1 MLVVDFDPQNTLALK
16 LGIVPA
22 PAEGLASTGLRG
34 GNWVSTALS
43 NSDRIQLLPF
53 GRLPRE
59 ELRRF
64 ESLLAEQPQWLAQR
78 LSSLDLPADA
88 AVLIDTP
95 RLPSV
100 YAEQAIAAAR
110 LQLAVLRADA
120 ASYAAL
126 RIFGVPAGPPTLYVL
141 NKVEATHRLQND
153 VRALL
158 RQDLGEKL
166 APYPVHR
173 DEAVPEAEAANRAL
187 IDYAV
192 HSQAAHDL
200 QGLGGWLH
208 ATLERM
214 R

>member
-1 MLVVDFDPQNTLALK
+1 MLVVDFDPQNALALK

-22 PAEGLASTGLRG
+22 PAEGLASTALRG

-64 ESLLAEQPQWLAQR
+64 EALLTEQPQWLAQR
-78 LSSLDLPADA
+78 LASLDLSADT

-126 RIFGVPAGPPTLYVL
+126 RIFGVPNGPPTLYVL

-200 QGLGGWLH
+200 QGLGSWLH

>member
-1 MLVVDFDPQNTLALK
+1 MLAVDFDPQNTLALK

-22 PAEGLASTGLRG
+22 PAEGLASAGLRG
-34 GNWVSTALS
+34 GNWVGTART

-53 GRLPRE
+53 GRLSRE

-78 LSSLDLPADA
+78 LSSLDLPADT

-126 RIFGVPAGPPTLYVL
+126 RIFGVPGAAPLLYVL

-158 RQDLGEKL
+158 RQDLGERL

-173 DEAVPEAEAANRAL
+173 DEAVPEAEAANRSL

-208 ATLERM
+208 ARLEGLA
-214 R
+214 

>member
-1 MLVVDFDPQNTLALK
+1 VLAVDFDPQNSLALK

-22 PAEGLASTGLRG
+22 PAEGLASRGLLG
-34 GNWVSTALS
+34 GDWQATART

-53 GRLPRE
+53 GRLDRE
-59 ELRRF
+59 GLRRF
-64 ESLLAEQPQWLAQR
+64 ETLLAEQPRWLAQR
-78 LSSLDLPADA
+78 LGALDLPPDA

-100 YAEQAIAAAR
+100 YADQAIAAAKV
-110 LQLAVLRADA
+110 QLAILRADA

-126 RIFGVPAGPPTLYVL
+126 RMFGAPGSTPLLYVL

-158 RQDLGEKL
+158 RQDLGERL

-173 DEAVPEAEAANRAL
+173 DESVPEAEAANRSL

-192 HSQAAHDL
+192 HSQAAYDL
-200 QGLGGWLH
+200 QGLGNWLH
-208 ATLERM
+208 AALARLG
-214 R
+214 